1 MLPSKKTIGIIGG
14 GQLGKMLI
22 EASRPWNV
30 ENIVLENDLNCPAS
44 AVASK
49 VIKGSLYDEDRIK
62 ELAAQ
67 SDVVTFEI
75 EHINCTA
82 LKSLEAEGKKVIPSS
97 SVLEI
102 IQNKK
107 LQKQFYTSNHIPT
120 AAYNVYGGE
129 QGDAL
134 NDIVNSLGDSTR
146 VVVKKATGGYDGKGV
161 TIFNKADI
169 TSGQVQLQADD
180 VIEEFHENITEIS
193 VIVARDQFE
202 NITTFPTVEMY
213 FNPRSNLVEFLFSP
227 GTIGEET
234 TTQCM
239 TIAKRAVES
248 FKSPGL
254 FAVELFC
261 LADGR
266 VLVNEMAPR
275 PHNSGHH
282 TIEGCY
288 TSQFEQLNRILLG
301 MPLGSTDMVTPYAA
315 MINLVGPAELEGG
328 YRLRD
333 AEALLK
339 EQGVYIHLYNKA
351 TIKPDRKMG
360 HITLLAK
367 SFEAMQSKAEIV
379 KENAGFEAVS

>member
-1 MLPSKKTIGIIGG
+1 MLPSDKTIGIIGG

-30 ENIVLENDLNCPAS
+30 KNIVLENDLNCPAA
-44 AVASK
+44 AVADK
-49 VIKGSLYDEDRIK
+49 VIEGSLYDEEKIQ

-67 SDVVTFEI
+67 AEVITFEI
-75 EHINCTA
+75 EHINCEA
-82 LKSLEAEGKKVIPSS
+82 LKKIEAAGKKVIPSS

-107 LQKQFYTSNHIPT
+107 LQKQFYTTHQIPT
-120 AAYNVYGGE
+120 ATYIIYKGE
-129 QGDAL
+129 QGSAL
-134 NDIVNSLGDSTR
+134 NNLINDLGNTGK

-161 TIFNKADI
+161 SIVNKADI
-169 TSGQVQLQADD
+169 VNGTVQLETDD
-180 VIEEFHENITEIS
+180 VVEEFHENIVEIS

-202 NITTFPTVEMY
+202 NTTTFPTVEMY

-227 GTIGEET
+227 GTIEQET
-234 TTQCM
+234 TAQCL
-239 TIAKRAVES
+239 TIAKRTVES

-301 MPLGSTDMVTPYAA
+301 MPLGNTEMVTPYAA
-315 MINLVGPAELEGG
+315 MINLVGPPALNGS
-328 YRLRD
+328 YRMSD
-333 AEALLK
+333 AETLLK

-360 HITLLAK
+360 HVTLLAD
-367 SFEAMQSKAEIV
+367 SFEAMQSKAERV
-379 KENAGFEAVS
+379 KNYSGFEQA